1 MSSKTEDD
9 FVGQVRQQL
18 DAHANAVDELTVA
31 QLAAARR
38 RALLQQQP
46 SGRIWMPLAGLAT
59 AAAVALV
66 SFMLLQQPDIQDVG
80 QDLWVASEDLELIE
94 DLDFYA
100 WLEETQSNS

>member
-1 MSSKTEDD
+1 MSSNTEDD

-18 DAHANAVDELTVA
+18 DQHADAVDEVTVT

-38 RALLQQQP
+38 RALSQQQP
-46 SGRIWMPLAGLAT
+46 SRRVWMPLAGLAT

-66 SFMLLQQPDIQDVG
+66 SFMLLQQPDIQDMG
-80 QDLWVASEDLELIE
+80 PDLWVASEDLELIE